1 MRSTYSQRVLQCCV
15 LKRFVIKPVEPLEL
29 CQAIEFV
36 CTKRDYDRPA
46 FGPQPASYAILYNF
60 DRLLPSPD
68 LSSRK
73 RAGRPFRTW
82 IFD

>member
-1 MRSTYSQRVLQCCV
+1 MRSTRSQRVLQCCV

-36 CTKRDYDRPA
+36 CAELDYDRPA
-46 FGPQPASYAILYNF
+46 FGPQPASYAILDNF

-68 LSSRK
+68 LSSRQ
-73 RAGRPFRTW
+73 RAGTRFST
-82 IFD
+82 